1 MHIAPQAVIS
11 THLLALE
18 ELLLMFDTFPSG
30 WEIGGQMYLDYISL
44 VQEKRP
50 SERRRRGS
58 GSRRDS
64 VLRLMRAL
72 PTMEARSFEQCVA
85 QSEMA
90 RTVAD
95 IIVSTT
101 EMVIGLRER
110 RLTIQSRDIG
120 GLMRLPLLEGDAL
133 RITRKVAGGMLD
145 QVLAG

>member
-1 MHIAPQAVIS
+1 
-11 THLLALE
+11 
-18 ELLLMFDTFPSG
+18 MFGTFPSG
-30 WEIGGQMYLDYISL
+30 WEVGGQMYLDYISL
-44 VQEKRP
+44 VQEQP
-50 SERRRRGS
+50 PAERRRRGS

-101 EMVIGLRER
+101 EM
-110 RLTIQSRDIG
+110 SKDIG
-120 GLMRLPLLEGDAL
+120 ALMRLPLLEGDAL

>member
-1 MHIAPQAVIS
+1 
-11 THLLALE
+11 
-18 ELLLMFDTFPSG
+18 
-30 WEIGGQMYLDYISL
+30 MYLDYISL
-44 VQEKRP
+44 VQEQRP

-101 EMVIGLRER
+101 EMVIGRRER
-110 RLTIQSRDIG
+110 INNSEQGHRRIDEITITGRRCPENYQESGRRDAGSSPCGVDSRMG
-120 GLMRLPLLEGDAL
+120 
-133 RITRKVAGGMLD
+133 
-145 QVLAG
+145 